1 MITVRLSISDSE
13 YKLRIEHV
21 RKYLHKRK
29 LGALYLTNGTS
40 MFYLTGY
47 SFISTER
54 PAALI
59 VPLDGEIAF
68 IGPRLEEDH
77 LPLETNLIKSV
88 KTYVDYPGE
97 KHPIE
102 HFATF
107 LKEMRLDKKRIG
119 IDNRA
124 GASGMWGYKGPTLA
138 KKLPEA
144 RFADASELVPNMRQ
158 VKSTTEIELMKESA
172 KWANLAMTLLQ
183 EYTEE
188 GLWDVDVALAATHE
202 TSVIMKKTLGF
213 DYAPKRSIVPVSA
226 GFRGQ
231 IGEMSAIPHSM
242 STKRTIKKGDVIIA
256 EVGVD
261 IGGYTCELERTM
273 IVGSP
278 TTKHERYFGTMLK
291 AQEAAFS
298 AMKPGNKISEVDK
311 ATIDVFK
318 KAGLIHLTRH
328 HSGHGLGLE
337 THEPP
342 WLDIGNE
349 QPLQT
354 GMILSCEPGI
364 YEVRF
369 AGFRHSD
376 TVLVTE
382 DEAQLLT
389 YYPRDLNSLTIS

>member
-1 MITVRLSISDSE
+1 MRFSISESE
-13 YKLRIEHV
+13 HKSRIERA
-21 RKYLHKRK
+21 RKYLHRRK
-29 LGALYLTNGTS
+29 LDALYLTNGTS

-59 VPLDGEIAF
+59 IPLDGEITF

-77 LPLETNLIKSV
+77 VPLETNLIKNV

-107 LKEMRLDKKRIG
+107 LKEMRLDKKRIC

-138 KKLPEA
+138 KKLPEV

-158 VKSTTEIELMKESA
+158 VKSTAEIELMKESA

-202 TSVIMKKTLGF
+202 TSVIMKKTLGS

-226 GFRGQ
+226 HFRGQ

-242 STKRTIKKGDVIIA
+242 STKRMIRKGDVIIA

-278 TTKHERYFGTMLK
+278 TAKQERYFGTMLK

-298 AMKPGNKISEVDK
+298 AMTPGNKISEVDK

-318 KAGLIHLTRH
+318 KAGLLHLTRH

-349 QPLQT
+349 EPFQT
-354 GMILSCEPGI
+354 GMIVSCEPGI
-364 YEVRF
+364 YEVGF

-376 TVLVTE
+376 TVLINE
-382 DEAQLLT
+382 DEAKLLT
-389 YYPRDLNSLTIS
+389 YYPRDLSSLIIS

>member
-1 MITVRLSISDSE
+1 
-13 YKLRIEHV
+13 
-21 RKYLHKRK
+21 
-29 LGALYLTNGTS
+29 
-40 MFYLTGY
+40 
-47 SFISTER
+47 
-54 PAALI
+54 
-59 VPLDGEIAF
+59 
-68 IGPRLEEDH
+68 
-77 LPLETNLIKSV
+77 V

-138 KKLPEA
+138 KKLPEV

-188 GLWDVDVALAATHE
+188 GLWDVDVALGATHE
-202 TSVIMKKTLGF
+202 TSVIMKKTLGS

-231 IGEMSAIPHSM
+231 VGEMSAIPHSV
-242 STKRTIKKGDVIIA
+242 STRRMIRKGDVIIA

-278 TTKHERYFGTMLK
+278 TTKHERYFGAMLK

-349 QPLQT
+349 EPLQT
-354 GMILSCEPGI
+354 GMIVSCEPGI
-364 YEVRF
+364 YEVGF

>member
-1 MITVRLSISDSE
+1 MRFSISESE
-13 YKLRIEHV
+13 HKSRIERV

-29 LGALYLTNGTS
+29 LDAVYLTNGTS

-59 VPLDGEIAF
+59 IPLDGEITF

-77 LPLETNLIKSV
+77 VPLETNLIKNV

-138 KKLPEA
+138 KKLPEV

-188 GLWDVDVALAATHE
+188 GLWDVDVALGATHE
-202 TSVIMKKTLGF
+202 TSVIMKKTLGS

-231 IGEMSAIPHSM
+231 VGEMSAIPHSV
-242 STKRTIKKGDVIIA
+242 STRRMIRKGDVIIA

-278 TTKHERYFGTMLK
+278 TTKHERYFGAMLK

-298 AMKPGNKISEVDK
+298 AMRPGNKFSEVDK

-318 KAGLIHLTRH
+318 KAGLLHLTRH

-349 QPLQT
+349 EPLQT
-354 GMILSCEPGI
+354 GMIVSCEPGI
-364 YEVRF
+364 YEVGF

>member
-1 MITVRLSISDSE
+1 
-13 YKLRIEHV
+13 
-21 RKYLHKRK
+21 
-29 LGALYLTNGTS
+29 
-40 MFYLTGY
+40 
-47 SFISTER
+47 
-54 PAALI
+54 
-59 VPLDGEIAF
+59 
-68 IGPRLEEDH
+68 
-77 LPLETNLIKSV
+77 
-88 KTYVDYPGE
+88 
-97 KHPIE
+97 
-102 HFATF
+102 
-107 LKEMRLDKKRIG
+107 
-119 IDNRA
+119 
-124 GASGMWGYKGPTLA
+124 
-138 KKLPEA
+138 
-144 RFADASELVPNMRQ
+144 
-158 VKSTTEIELMKESA
+158 MKESA

-202 TSVIMKKTLGF
+202 TSVIMKKALGF

-242 STKRTIKKGDVIIA
+242 STMRTIKKGDVVIA

-278 TTKHERYFGTMLK
+278 TAKHERYFGTMLK

-364 YEVRF
+364 YEVGF